1 MKPLSIKLLFV
12 LPLAVVACIAA
23 YQSFGPVGTE
33 LVHEVLPQELPK
45 PQNDSVVKNT
55 GYKVAG
61 LAGSNGG
68 SEAIKQSAETDHAVS
83 TWDSVSADPKTMAEW
98 REKAEAKR
106 ALRIH
111 SREQR
116 VRNPEQMAERA
127 SRSLARRLRLT
138 DDQRNQVS
146 QIYQQYA
153 KQLSALDNFDG
164 TSSELAQARRRIE
177 GERIQ
182 ELMPIWSASP
192 ALQTARAQFMEAGRL
207 AGATLITPAQER
219 KLESQ

>member
-1 MKPLSIKLLFV
+1 MFV

-83 TWDSVSADPKTMAEW
+83 TWDSVSVDPATMAEW

-138 DDQRNQVS
+138 DDQGNQVS

-164 TSSELAQARRRIE
+164 TSSELAQARNRIE
-177 GERIQ
+177 RERMQ

>member
-33 LVHEVLPQELPK
+33 LVHEVLPQEMPK
-45 PQNDSVVKNT
+45 PQNYSVVKNT
-55 GYKVAG
+55 GYKAAG
-61 LAGSNGG
+61 LAGGNGG

-83 TWDSVSADPKTMAEW
+83 TWDSVSVDPTTMAEW

-106 ALRIH
+106 ALRIQ

-153 KQLSALDNFDG
+153 KQLSALENFDG
-164 TSSELAQARRRIE
+164 TSSELAQARSRIE
-177 GERIQ
+177 RERIQ

>member
-1 MKPLSIKLLFV
+1 MKPLSTKLLFV

-23 YQSFGPVGTE
+23 YQSVGPVSTE
-33 LVHEVLPQELPK
+33 LVHEVLPQEMPK
-45 PQNDSVVKNT
+45 PQNYSVVKNT
-55 GYKVAG
+55 GYAG
-61 LAGSNGG
+61 LAGGNGG
-68 SEAIKQSAETDHAVS
+68 SEAIKPSAETDHAVS
-83 TWDSVSADPKTMAEW
+83 TWDSVSVDPATMAEW

-106 ALRIH
+106 ALRIQ

-116 VRNPEQMAERA
+116 VRNPDQMAERA
-127 SRSLARRLRLT
+127 SHSLANRLRLT

-153 KQLSALDNFDG
+153 KQLTALENFDG
-164 TSSELAQARRRIE
+164 TSSELAQARSRIE

-182 ELMPIWSASP
+182 ELTPIWRASP

-219 KLESQ
+219 KLQSQ

>member
-1 MKPLSIKLLFV
+1 MKPLSTKLWVV

-33 LVHEVLPQELPK
+33 LVHEVLPQEMPK
-45 PQNDSVVKNT
+45 PQNYSLVKE
-55 GYKVAG
+55 
-61 LAGSNGG
+61 G

-83 TWDSVSADPKTMAEW
+83 TWDSVSVDPTTMAEW

-116 VRNPEQMAERA
+116 VKNPEQMAERA
-127 SRSLARRLRLT
+127 SRSLASRLRLT

-153 KQLSALDNFDG
+153 KQLSALEDFDG

-182 ELMPIWSASP
+182 ELMPIWRASP

-219 KLESQ
+219 KPESQ

>member
-1 MKPLSIKLLFV
+1 MKPLSTKLWFV

-33 LVHEVLPQELPK
+33 LVHEVLPQEMPK
-45 PQNDSVVKNT
+45 PQNYSLVKE
-55 GYKVAG
+55 
-61 LAGSNGG
+61 G

-83 TWDSVSADPKTMAEW
+83 TWDSVSVDPTTMAEW

-116 VRNPEQMAERA
+116 VKNPEQMAERA
-127 SRSLARRLRLT
+127 SRSLASRLRLT

-153 KQLSALDNFDG
+153 KQLSALEDFDG

-182 ELMPIWSASP
+182 ELMPIWRASP

-219 KLESQ
+219 KPESQ

>member
-83 TWDSVSADPKTMAEW
+83 TWDSVSVDPATMAEW

-127 SRSLARRLRLT
+127 SRSLTRRLRLT
-138 DDQRNQVS
+138 DDQGNQVS

-164 TSSELAQARRRIE
+164 TSSELAQARNRIE
-177 GERIQ
+177 RERMQ

>member
-1 MKPLSIKLLFV
+1 MKPLSTKLLFV

-83 TWDSVSADPKTMAEW
+83 TWDSVSVDPTTMAEW

-138 DDQRNQVS
+138 DDQGNQVS

-153 KQLSALDNFDG
+153 KQLSALENFDG
-164 TSSELAQARRRIE
+164 TSSELAQARNRIE
-177 GERIQ
+177 RERMQ

-219 KLESQ
+219 KQEPQ

>member
-1 MKPLSIKLLFV
+1 MFV

-83 TWDSVSADPKTMAEW
+83 TWDSVSVDPATMAEW

-127 SRSLARRLRLT
+127 SRSLTRRLRLT
-138 DDQRNQVS
+138 DDQGNQVS

-164 TSSELAQARRRIE
+164 TSSELAQARNRIE
-177 GERIQ
+177 RERMQ